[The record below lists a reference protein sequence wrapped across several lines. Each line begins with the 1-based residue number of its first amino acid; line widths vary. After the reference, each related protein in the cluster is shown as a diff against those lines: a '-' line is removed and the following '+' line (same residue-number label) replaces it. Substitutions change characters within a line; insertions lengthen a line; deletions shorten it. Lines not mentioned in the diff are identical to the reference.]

1 MHELIQRLFDHMFWA
16 DARTLDL
23 LNSVTS
29 ARTAEAMRLFAHVL
43 GAERVWY
50 ARIQGDSTAHPVW
63 PNWSLEEMFAAAAAN
78 RLDYEKLLERS
89 TAADLDRVIEYRN
102 TQGTPFRTRL
112 SDVLIHVAMHG
123 SYHRGQV
130 AAAIRRDGGEPVNT
144 DYITYVRLLP
154 GLSA

>member
-16 DARTLDL
+16 DAHTLDL
-23 LNSVTS
+23 LKGAPA
-29 ARTAEAMRLFAHVL
+29 ARTEDVMRLFAHVL

-50 ARIQGDSTAHPVW
+50 ARIQGDSAAHAVW
-63 PNWSLEEMFAAAAAN
+63 PNWSLEEMLAAAAAN

-89 TAADLDRVIEYRN
+89 TAADLDRVLEYRN

-123 SYHRGQV
+123 SYHRGQI
-130 AAAIRRDGGEPVNT
+130 ASAIRRGGGEPVNT

-154 GLSA
+154 GQTA